1 MSESPPKAKLSV
13 ARVYALAAFL
23 GLTGALLSTQV
34 VRHNIAL
41 PLDIPAGWLLA
52 GFFIAA
58 SAPLFLEVEANAFSL
73 SLSEIPLV
81 LGLLSLSRGPLLGA
95 VLGGWIISQVFNP
108 RRSLIRFV
116 FNAPLTLFEVAVA
129 ITVFDAVSS
138 NVQVGDWRTWLALL
152 AALSL
157 AITLSTSAV
166 NLVILLSGDSITL
179 RHAARHMALGV
190 VNSWMATGLTVL
202 SVMVLRETKAAA
214 LPLLMLAAIVVLPLR
229 RQAKLQRRYDSLL
242 LLHEFTA
249 GLTTSSDLSATL
261 QSVLEETASVLRA
274 ANATIVLPRHD
285 DHVRHSLRSET
296 GSVPEPGDA
305 VWEAIITRGKPMCL
319 ERGSTA
325 HDGYLQ
331 AHGLKDLMA
340 VPLLH
345 GNDVIGALI
354 VSDRV
359 SDVSTFDDDDLSIFA
374 TMANQTTVT
383 LENLRLIDQLRSE
396 SADREHQALHDV
408 LTGLPNRLYL
418 YRTLDDVLARGAGS
432 LAVAMLD
439 LNRFK
444 EVNDTLGHHAGDQ
457 VLVETAMRLRR
468 GLPSSAFLSRL
479 GGDEFAVVLPAVA
492 SVKETMEKLQAM
504 EVIFTEPFTLDAM
517 SVRIGASVGFA
528 FAPDHGAD
536 RETLLKRADIA
547 MYAAK
552 MVRGSAIRGFDP
564 SQEHSSARALE
575 LVGELRSAIDADA
588 LTVVFQP
595 QADLASGRVIGAEAL
610 ARWTHPRLGEIGPNE
625 FIPLAEQAGL
635 IDAITDAVLRH
646 SLEACAQWRRDGL
659 RISVAVNLDAQTLL
673 APGFAN
679 RVFSALAISGVP
691 PEDLTLEITERELVH
706 ELDEATAVIGSLRRQ
721 GVRFSIDDFGTGYS
735 SLSYLKRLPVDE
747 LKIDRSFV
755 VDVAH
760 SSQDAAI
767 VKAIADLATGLGL
780 RTVVEGIE
788 DARTWEVVTSLGC
801 HAGQGYFLTP
811 GLDSA
816 AFVEW
821 VDRRAWSADR
831 VDDDRAGTPG
841 RQPIAV
847 PKALPIPYVTAEAAT
862 TMAN

>member
-1 MSESPPKAKLSV
+1 MSEPPPKVRTST
-13 ARVYALAAFL
+13 ARVFALAAVL
-23 GLTGALLSTQV
+23 GSLG
-34 VRHNIAL
+34 IAL
-41 PLDIPAGWLLA
+41 SIHLIQRDPSLPVGIPFGWLLA

-58 SAPLFLEVEANAFSL
+58 SAPMFLEVEANAFSL

-81 LGLLSLSRGPLLGA
+81 LGLLSLSRGPLLAA
-95 VLGGWIISQVFNP
+95 VLGGWLISQALNR

-129 ITVFDAVSS
+129 ITVFDALSS
-138 NVQVGDWRTWLALL
+138 KVQVEDWRTWLALL
-152 AALSL
+152 GALST
-157 AITLSTSAV
+157 AIMLSTSAV
-166 NLVILLSGDSITL
+166 NLVILLSGDSMTP
-179 RHAARHMALGV
+179 RQAARHVVLGV
-190 VNSWMATGLTVL
+190 VNSWMATALTVL
-202 SVMVLRETKAAA
+202 SVIVLRETRAAA
-214 LPLLMLAAIVVLPLR
+214 LPLLMLAGIVILPMR

-285 DHVRHSLRSET
+285 DHIRHSLRAEART
-296 GSVPEPGDA
+296 VPEPGDA
-305 VWEAIITRGKPMCL
+305 VWEVVIKQGKPMCL
-319 ERGSTA
+319 ERGSA
-325 HDGYLQ
+325 AGDGYLH
-331 AHGLKDLMA
+331 ANGLKDMMA

-345 GNDVIGALI
+345 GSEVIGALV

-383 LENLRLIDQLRSE
+383 LENLRLIDELRSE

-418 YRTLDDVLARGAGS
+418 YRTLDEILVRGGGS

-444 EVNDTLGHHAGDQ
+444 EVNDTLGHHAGDE

-468 GLPSSAFLSRL
+468 GLPSSAFLARL

-492 SVKETMEKLQAM
+492 SVRETMEKLQAM
-504 EVIFTEPFTLDAM
+504 EVVFTEPFQLDAM
-517 SVRIGASVGFA
+517 SVRIGASVGFS
-528 FAPDHGAD
+528 FAPDHGTD

-564 SQEHSSARALE
+564 SQEHSSTRALE
-575 LVGELRSAIDADA
+575 LVGELRAAIDADS

-595 QADLASGRVIGAEAL
+595 KADLASGRIIGAEAL
-610 ARWTHPRLGEIGPNE
+610 ARWTHPRLGEISPNE

-635 IDAITDAVLRH
+635 IDAITDVILRQ
-646 SLEACAQWRRDGL
+646 SLAACSQWRRVGL
-659 RISVAVNLDAQTLL
+659 DIGVAVNLDAQTLL
-673 APGFAN
+673 APGFSD
-679 RVFSALAISGVP
+679 RVFSALATSGVP
-691 PEDLTLEITERELVH
+691 PERLTLEITERELVH
-706 ELDEATAVIGSLRRQ
+706 ELDEATVVIDRLRRQ
-721 GVRFSIDDFGTGYS
+721 GARFSIDDFGTGYS

-747 LKIDRSFV
+747 LKIDRSFIV
-755 VDVAH
+755 NVAN
-760 SSQDAAI
+760 SAQDAAI

-788 DARTWEVVTSLGC
+788 DARTWEVVASLGC

-811 GLDSA
+811 GLESPKLL
-816 AFVEW
+816 EW

-831 VDDDRAGTPG
+831 VDDDLAGTPG
-841 RQPIAV
+841 R
-847 PKALPIPYVTAEAAT
+847 
-862 TMAN
+862 

>member
-1 MSESPPKAKLSV
+1 MNEQSTKVRTST
-13 ARVYALAAFL
+13 ARVCALAAVL
-23 GLTGALLSTQV
+23 GLVGVALATKV
-34 VRHNIAL
+34 IRHDVAL
-41 PLDIPAGWLLA
+41 PLDIPFEWLLA
-52 GFFIAA
+52 GFFVTA

-95 VLGGWIISQVFNP
+95 VLGGWLISQLFNR
-108 RRSLIRFV
+108 RRSLIRFA

-129 ITVFDAVSS
+129 VAVFDALSS
-138 NVQVGDWRTWLALL
+138 NAKVEDWRTWVVLLTALAT
-152 AALSL
+152 
-157 AITLSTSAV
+157 AIVLSTSAV
-166 NLVILLSGDSITL
+166 NMVIVLSGDAMSP
-179 RHAARHMALGV
+179 RQAARHIVLGV
-190 VNSWMATGLTVL
+190 VNSAMATALTVL
-202 SVMVLRETKAAA
+202 SVMVLRETKVAV
-214 LPLLMLAAIVVLPLR
+214 LPLLILAGIVILPMR

-261 QSVLEETASVLRA
+261 QSVLEETARVLRA
-274 ANATIVLPRHD
+274 ADATIVLPRHD
-285 DHVRHSLRSET
+285 DHVRHSLRSEA
-296 GSVPEPGDA
+296 GPIPEPGDA
-305 VWEAIITRGKPMCL
+305 VWAAVITRGAPICL

-325 HDGYLQ
+325 CEGYLQ

-345 GNDVIGALI
+345 GNDVIGALV

-359 SDVSTFDDDDLSIFA
+359 SDVSTFDHDDLSIFA

-418 YRTLDDVLARGAGS
+418 YRTLEEILARDGGRF
-432 LAVAMLD
+432 AVAMLD

-468 GLPSSAFLSRL
+468 GLPSSAFLARL
-479 GGDEFAVVLPAVA
+479 GGDEFAVVLPAVT
-492 SVKETMEKLQAM
+492 SVRETMEKLQAM
-504 EVIFTEPFTLDAM
+504 EVVFTEPFRLDAM

-528 FAPDHGAD
+528 FSPDHGTD

-575 LVGELRSAIDADA
+575 LVGELRAAIEADA

-595 QADLASGRVIGAEAL
+595 KADLASGRIIGAEAL
-610 ARWTHPRLGEIGPNE
+610 ARWTHPHLGEIGPNE

-635 IDAITDAVLRH
+635 IDAITDAVLHH
-646 SLEACAQWRRDGL
+646 SLAACAQWRNEGL
-659 RISVAVNLDAQTLL
+659 QISVAVNLDAQTLL
-673 APGFAN
+673 SAGFAD
-679 RVFSALAISGVP
+679 RVLRALRVAAVP
-691 PEDLTLEITERELVH
+691 SEMLTLEITERELVH
-706 ELDEATAVIGSLRRQ
+706 ELDEATIVIDLLRRQ

-755 VDVAH
+755 VNLAD
-760 SSQDAAI
+760 SPEDAAI

-788 DARTWEVVTSLGC
+788 DARTWEVATSLGC

-811 GLDSA
+811 GLETTK
-816 AFVEW
+816 FLQW
-821 VDRRAWSADR
+821 VDRWAAPSDR
-831 VDDDRAGTPG
+831 PG
-841 RQPIAV
+841 AHRTDARR
-847 PKALPIPYVTAEAAT
+847 
-862 TMAN
+862 

>member
-1 MSESPPKAKLSV
+1 MSEPPTNVRTST
-13 ARVYALAAFL
+13 ARVYVLAAVL
-23 GLTGALLSTQV
+23 GFAGIALSTQV
-34 VRHNIAL
+34 VGHQATL
-41 PLDIPAGWLLA
+41 PLDLPLGWLLV

-58 SAPLFLEVEANAFSL
+58 SAPMFLEVEANAFSL

-95 VLGGWIISQVFNP
+95 VVGGWLISQVFNR

-129 ITVFDAVSS
+129 VAVFDALSS
-138 NVQVGDWRTWLALL
+138 NVRVEDWRTWLALL
-152 AALSL
+152 AALST

-166 NLVILLSGDSITL
+166 NLVIVFSGDTMTP
-179 RHAARHMALGV
+179 RQAARHVVLGV
-190 VNSWMATGLTVL
+190 VNSVMATALTVL
-202 SVMVLRETKAAA
+202 SVMVLRETKAAV
-214 LPLLMLAAIVVLPLR
+214 LPLLMLAAIVILPMR

-261 QSVLEETASVLRA
+261 KSVLEETASVLRA
-274 ANATIVLPRHD
+274 AEATIVLPRHD
-285 DHVRHSLRSET
+285 DHVRHSLRPEADP
-296 GSVPEPGDA
+296 VPEPGDA
-305 VWEAIITRGKPMCL
+305 VWEAVITRGTPICL

-325 HDGYLQ
+325 YNGYLQ
-331 AHGLKDLMA
+331 EHHIKDLMA

-345 GNDVIGALI
+345 GNEVIGALV
-354 VSDRV
+354 VSERV
-359 SDVSTFDDDDLSIFA
+359 SDVSTFDEDDLSIFA

-418 YRTLDDVLARGAGS
+418 YRTLDEGLTRTGGS
-432 LAVAMLD
+432 FAVAMLD

-457 VLVETAMRLRR
+457 VLVETAKRLRR
-468 GLPSSAFLSRL
+468 GLPSSAFLARL
-479 GGDEFAVVLPAVA
+479 GGDEFAIVLPAVA
-492 SVKETMEKLQAM
+492 SVRETMEKLQAM
-504 EVIFTEPFTLDAM
+504 EVVFTEPFQLDAM

-528 FAPDHGAD
+528 FAPDHGTD
-536 RETLLKRADIA
+536 RESLLKRADIA

-564 SQEHSSARALE
+564 SQEHSSTRALE
-575 LVGELRSAIDADA
+575 LVGELRAAIDADS
-588 LTVVFQP
+588 LTAVFQP
-595 QADLASGRVIGAEAL
+595 KADLSSGRIIGAEAL

-635 IDAITDAVLRH
+635 IDAITDVILKQ
-646 SLEACAQWRRDGL
+646 SLAACSEWRRVGL
-659 RISVAVNLDAQTLL
+659 DIGVAVNLDAQTLL
-673 APGFAN
+673 APRFAD
-679 RVFSALAISGVP
+679 RVFSAIATAGLP
-691 PEDLTLEITERELVH
+691 PDVLTLEITERELVH
-706 ELDEATAVIGSLRRQ
+706 ELDEATVVIECLRRQ

-755 VDVAH
+755 VNVAS

-811 GLDSA
+811 GLESA
-816 AFVEW
+816 KFLEW
-821 VDRRAWSADR
+821 VDSRGTAAERN
-831 VDDDRAGTPG
+831 DDHLAITPG
-841 RQPIAV
+841 H
-847 PKALPIPYVTAEAAT
+847 
-862 TMAN
+862 